1 MNDHS
6 PLLARDYKFFEA
18 ARRAAEGSDFKVRVG
33 AVAVWRRKVVA
44 FAASQNKTKPVQKY
58 WNKFRNFSQDGE
70 CLPKLHAEIALISK
84 LKKLDIDMRDVSVYV
99 YRVCKSREKG
109 LARPCSACLA
119 ALRALGIEKIFYSTD
134 CGYAVEVIDKNIG

>member
-6 PLLARDYKFFEA
+6 PLLARDYKFFDA

-33 AVAVWRRKVVA
+33 AVAVWRRRVIA
-44 FAASQNKTKPVQKY
+44 SAASQNKTKPVQKY

-109 LARPCSACLA
+109 LARPCAACLNA
-119 ALRALGIEKIFYSTD
+119 IRGANIGRIYYSTD
-134 CGYAVEVIDKNIG
+134 YGYAVEVVDGA